1 MRETRFPAHDVA
13 FAAVWDERAP
23 RVSTGSA
30 PALVVRHSR
39 RKMMATLALGL
50 GIVPIAVAMG
60 VTATGS
66 DDRVAGFVVAA
77 AGLCAVAVAL
87 RRLSDRSPQIVI
99 SDDGFLDHRL
109 HIGIVPW
116 TEISGA
122 SVIKASRQNFVTL
135 QLRDPEMFLHSLSDL
150 SRRLGRFQS
159 SVGLG
164 DLPVGCVGLDC
175 TPEQIAAAI
184 LDRAA
189 PPGAP

>member
-66 DDRVAGFVVAA
+66 DDRVADASNDRGSDAA
-77 AGLCAVAVAL
+77 A
-87 RRLSDRSPQIVI
+87 RR
-99 SDDGFLDHRL
+99 
-109 HIGIVPW
+109 
-116 TEISGA
+116 E
-122 SVIKASRQNFVTL
+122 
-135 QLRDPEMFLHSLSDL
+135 
-150 SRRLGRFQS
+150 
-159 SVGLG
+159 
-164 DLPVGCVGLDC
+164 
-175 TPEQIAAAI
+175 
-184 LDRAA
+184 RATSN
-189 PPGAP
+189 